1 MCYSLH
7 FYTSV
12 FTYFTFILNYRISK
26 IRLLIAQCNA
36 QWRKKNIFEVFWN
49 VFCVCQRLTTCVLQ
63 QTDMAGGLRLGRPRA
78 ILIITG
84 WLYQLI
90 QKHLQ
95 IYYTKLHYIDLY
107 GPLMSLSHMD
117 IWYLVSNNPK
127 ICQKS
132 WEMTSR
138 KKGKIFRV
146 ASIWHI
152 FWSTDS

>member
-1 MCYSLH
+1 MQDLP
-7 FYTSV
+7 
-12 FTYFTFILNYRISK
+12 ISK
-26 IRLLIAQCNA
+26 RFIVNVDAGQKMVWLLNG
-36 QWRKKNIFEVFWN
+36 KLV
-49 VFCVCQRLTTCVLQ
+49 
-63 QTDMAGGLRLGRPRA
+63 
-78 ILIITG
+78 ITL

-95 IYYTKLHYIDLY
+95 IYHTKLHYIDFY
-107 GPLMSLSHMD
+107 GPLMSSSHMD

-132 WEMTSR
+132 LEMTSR

>member
-1 MCYSLH
+1 MLYCLCPQCPWSTRHTWKWLRRWKC
-7 FYTSV
+7 TV
-12 FTYFTFILNYRISK
+12 CIS
-26 IRLLIAQCNA
+26 ISRQPGDPGVDSGEARDSAPVTEGDNSNQEETVWNMISELIS
-36 QWRKKNIFEVFWN
+36 
-49 VFCVCQRLTTCVLQ
+49 
-63 QTDMAGGLRLGRPRA
+63 
-78 ILIITG
+78 TG

-132 WEMTSR
+132 LEMTSR